1 MPIKKVIHRKRRMDM
16 SINGVSSTAN
26 AYSAYADNMEV
37 KSKSTSDS
45 ESKVNDNTKAD
56 SDKAA
61 VYEKSSVKNMTAS
74 DRKALVQKLKAD
86 SDRHV
91 ANMKSLVEK
100 MFLKQGQKFT
110 EADDMWK
117 ALAKGDFTVDADTAA
132 QAKADIADDG
142 YWGVEQTSQR
152 ILDFAE
158 ALSGGDKDKMN
169 DMLEAFKKGFKQA
182 TKSWGKDLP
191 DISQKTYDSVIKK
204 FEDYGKDD
212 N

>member
-1 MPIKKVIHRKRRMDM
+1 MPIKKVIYRKRRMDM

-37 KSKSTSDS
+37 KSKSNSDS
-45 ESKVNDNTKAD
+45 ENKVNDNTKAD

-61 VYEKSSVKNMTAS
+61 VYEKSPVKNMTAS

>member
-1 MPIKKVIHRKRRMDM
+1 M

-37 KSKSTSDS
+37 KSKSNSDS
-45 ESKVNDNTKAD
+45 ENKVNDNTKAD

-61 VYEKSSVKNMTAS
+61 VYEKSPVKNMTAS

-110 EADDMWK
+110 EADDIWK

-142 YWGVEQTSQR
+142 YWGIEQTSQR

>member
-1 MPIKKVIHRKRRMDM
+1 MN
-16 SINGVSSTAN
+16 INGVSSTAN

-45 ESKVNDNTKAD
+45 ESKVNDNTNAD